1 MSSLSS
7 LPSSRPSSSLSW
19 SQIAESV
26 TPGHPDKVADQVSDA
41 VLDAYLATDPHA
53 RVNCEVMVTR
63 DHVLVTGQVTAAW
76 AVDVE
81 AVVRGVLSDVGYRD
95 VAVHGID
102 ATRSPVTVVLDHQ
115 SREIGA
121 GVDEGGSGDSGIVY
135 GYACDETPERLP
147 LSCVL
152 AHTLSRTLAEQRD
165 QAPQFGLG
173 PDGKVQV
180 EVVAGDRPPHG
191 RVVLSVQ
198 HAATEPLEAVREFC
212 AEQVVKPVLATR
224 DLPVEWVQVNPAG
237 SFVVG
242 GTAAD
247 AGLTG
252 RKLMVDT
259 YGGLAR
265 HGGGCF
271 SGKDATKVDRSGA
284 YVARQLALTAVEAG
298 LAARCQVGMAY
309 AIGRPEPVWFEVDC
323 FGTERVDPAK
333 LTAALRSLT
342 DLRVDATIDRLRL
355 RHIPFRPT
363 ATFGHFGR
371 TDGFPWEQPVRAD
384 ELRAQ
389 LA

>member
-1 MSSLSS
+1 MPS
-7 LPSSRPSSSLSW
+7 PSSGPPW

-26 TPGHPDKVADQVSDA
+26 TPGHPDKVADQISDA
-41 VLDAYLATDPHA
+41 VLDAYLAADPYA

-63 DHVLVTGQVTAAW
+63 DHVLVTGQVTAAG

-81 AVVRGVLSDVGYRD
+81 AVARGVLSDVGYRD

-102 ATRSPVTVVLDHQ
+102 AARSPVTVVLDHQ
-115 SREIGA
+115 SREIGS
-121 GVDEGGSGDSGIVY
+121 GVDEGGSGDSGVVY
-135 GYACDETPERLP
+135 GYACDETPELLP

-152 AHTLSRTLAEQRD
+152 AHGLTRALAEERLRSPD
-165 QAPQFGLG
+165 SGLG

-180 EVVAGDRPPHG
+180 EVAGGDRSPRG

-198 HAATEPLEAVREFC
+198 HAAGRPLDAVREFC
-212 AEQVVKPVLATR
+212 AEQVVGPVLAAR
-224 DLPVEWVQVNPAG
+224 DLPVEWAEVNPAG

-284 YVARQLALTAVEAG
+284 YVARQLALTAVAAG

-323 FGTERVDPAK
+323 SGTERVDPAK
-333 LTAALRSLT
+333 LTSALRSLT
-342 DLRVDATIDRLRL
+342 DLRVDATISRLRL
-355 RHIPFRPT
+355 RHTSFRPT

-371 TDGFPWEQPVRAD
+371 TGGLPWEQPVRAD

-389 LA
+389 TS